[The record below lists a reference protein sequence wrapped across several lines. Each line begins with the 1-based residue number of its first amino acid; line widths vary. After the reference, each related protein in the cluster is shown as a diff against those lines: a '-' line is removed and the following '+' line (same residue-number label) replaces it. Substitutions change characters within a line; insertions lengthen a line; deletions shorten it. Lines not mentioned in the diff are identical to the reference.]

1 MLFALGSGLMVHLSD
16 KEFFEQIDA
25 QKKYDDELGLPDNVI
40 APTKRKLSKKIS
52 RKIDKMSLM
61 DIEDIAEQAIAEAA
75 RRIRVKDRRKLQPKS
90 DNIKWTGY
98 WQPRNTTTKI
108 YGYELDGRLFL
119 CIKGGKHELL
129 KYELD
134 GKERVNASLM
144 INRMLGYTPKK
155 LKNGSWR
162 VRFRSGKDR
171 YEVYISKT
179 GKRHVRQRGEG
190 GK

>member
-40 APTKRKLSKKIS
+40 APKKHRLSKKIS
-52 RKIDKMSLM
+52 RKIDKLSLM
-61 DIEDIAEQAIAEAA
+61 DIEDIAEQSIAEAA
-75 RRIRVKDRRKLQPKS
+75 RRIRVKERRKLQPTS

-134 GKERVNASLM
+134 GKDRNRSFLQLAKMFRVKS
-144 INRMLGYTPKK
+144 YKK
-155 LKNGSWR
+155 KNGNYILN
-162 VRFRSGKDR
+162 VGK
-171 YEVYISKT
+171 I
-179 GKRHVRQRGEG
+179 
-190 GK
+190 